1 MLLLLLNYV
10 VLRALWKI
18 DEHLIS
24 TLVNK
29 SLYYYYC
36 APATQRQ
43 TFCAKL
49 HTAQNLKIHLGRY
62 CGPVCIQK
70 HFDHFDHFCIEFWPQ
85 LQYNGTSFSS
95 PGSEHAHF
103 PSIGY
108 TTCRYWHVTRKM
120 RESCVYICH
129 DGTVSTMTDRHVIYW
144 RSWICTPNHLRSDL
158 PWQAEYISANVS
170 RFYKILVK
178 CTYAL
183 DFALNRQIFFLLLNY
198 FLDISRDWERLQGTT
213 TLHGRLMYAVENDV
227 YLHDVIWRDAYKLRN
242 NDVVS

>member
-95 PGSEHAHF
+95 PGSEHASDILHVDINTWLEKCAKVV
-103 PSIGY
+103 SIY
-108 TTCRYWHVTRKM
+108 VMMVQFLQWQIDTWF
-120 RESCVYICH
+120 
-129 DGTVSTMTDRHVIYW
+129 TDVH
-144 RSWICTPNHLRSDL
+144 
-158 PWQAEYISANVS
+158 EYVRPI
-170 RFYKILVK
+170 
-178 CTYAL
+178 TYAVTSL
-183 DFALNRQIFFLLLNY
+183 DKQNI
-198 FLDISRDWERLQGTT
+198 
-213 TLHGRLMYAVENDV
+213 
-227 YLHDVIWRDAYKLRN
+227 YLPTSHDFTRF
-242 NDVVS
+242 